1 MSETTLDL
9 TINKDVAEATFKTDG
24 GLNVLSSSVIDRI
37 AEVAHEVKSAPNVR
51 YFILGAEGKVFVAGA
66 NIKEL
71 SNLDAA
77 GAAELSNRGNK
88 AFDAIADLPCIT
100 IARLH
105 GAALGGGLEV
115 AMACDFLAA
124 VGSAKLGLP
133 ETSLGLVP
141 GWKGIQRLSARVGVH
156 QAKRLMFSADAIEG
170 TEAHQSGLVDI
181 LASDEGDL
189 DSKIEE
195 LMRRCR
201 RGGPHAISQIKQA
214 LKTGDETRAF
224 AACFDHAESKEGIS
238 AFLERRS
245 TNWME

>member
-1 MSETTLDL
+1 MSETAIELAIRD
-9 TINKDVAEATFKTDG
+9 DVAEATFKTES
-24 GLNVLSSSVIDRI
+24 GLNVLSSSVINRI
-37 AEVAHEVKSAPNVR
+37 AEVANEVKAVPKVR
-51 YFILGAEGKVFVAGA
+51 YFILRAEGKVFVAGA

-71 SNLDAA
+71 SNLDAT
-77 GAAELSNRGNK
+77 GAAELSNRGNR

-115 AMACDFLAA
+115 AMACDFLVA
-124 VGSAKLGLP
+124 VENAKLGLP

-141 GWKGIQRLSARVGVH
+141 GWKGIQRLSARIGVN
-156 QAKRLMFSADAIEG
+156 QAKRLMFSADVIEG
-170 TEAHQSGLVDI
+170 TVAHQSGLIDI
-181 LASDEGDL
+181 LAKDEGDL

-195 LMRRCR
+195 LMKRCK
-201 RGGPHAISQIKQA
+201 RGGPHAISQIKLA

-224 AACFDHAESKEGIS
+224 AACFDHNESKEGIS

>member
-37 AEVAHEVKSAPNVR
+37 AEVAQEVKSAPNVR

-71 SNLDAA
+71 STLDAA

-105 GAALGGGLEV
+105 GAALGGRASTHV
-115 AMACDFLAA
+115 
-124 VGSAKLGLP
+124 
-133 ETSLGLVP
+133 
-141 GWKGIQRLSARVGVH
+141 RVGGPFRSNH
-156 QAKRLMFSADAIEG
+156 AFGGTAIQETPIG
-170 TEAHQSGLVDI
+170 TD
-181 LASDEGDL
+181 
-189 DSKIEE
+189 
-195 LMRRCR
+195 R
-201 RGGPHAISQIKQA
+201 
-214 LKTGDETRAF
+214 
-224 AACFDHAESKEGIS
+224 
-238 AFLERRS
+238 
-245 TNWME
+245 

>member
-1 MSETTLDL
+1 MSETALEL
-9 TINKDVAEATFKTDG
+9 SINGDVAEATFKTES
-24 GLNVLSSSVIDRI
+24 GLNVLSSSVIDCI
-37 AEVAHEVKSAPNVR
+37 AEVASEVKAASQVR

-71 SNLDAA
+71 SSLDAA

-124 VGSAKLGLP
+124 VEGAKLGLP

-141 GWKGIQRLSARVGVH
+141 GWKGIQRLAARIGIH
-156 QAKRLMFSADAIEG
+156 KAKRLMFSADAIEG
-170 TEAHQSGLVDI
+170 AEAHQSGLIDI

-189 DSKIEE
+189 DTKIED
-195 LMRRCR
+195 LVRRSR
-201 RGGPHAISQIKQA
+201 RGGQHAISQIKQA
-214 LKTGDETRAF
+214 LKSGDETRAF